1 MRGKWAKMA
10 RKAETD
16 TRPRGGSKS
25 LKPLARLTPFLNLY
39 RRQIVMALIALIFA
53 SVTTL
58 IVPIAVRRIIDH
70 GFSTSDATLVNQY
83 FAVMVLVVLLLA
95 VSSAVRFY
103 YVMWLGERIVADVR
117 NTLFEHLLKLSP
129 SFYEVQKTGE
139 VVSRLT
145 ADTTQIKSAFSS
157 TASIALRNAVM
168 LVGAIALM
176 IYTSPKLS
184 GLAGLAIPLIVLPLV
199 TYGRRVRELSRLAQD
214 KLAASAAFAQERLT
228 AITTVQSNVQEAH
241 SNAEF
246 SSATRFA
253 FAAAAARAFARSL
266 LTAAI
271 IFVSLG
277 SIVGLLWFGA
287 REVMTGNLSAGTLS
301 QFVIYAIL
309 AASSLGQLSEVWGE
323 IQLAAGAAER
333 ISELLDEVPQIS
345 APGIPAIFPARLKG
359 EIKFRDVTFRY
370 PTRLNTPALSNVS
383 FIARPGEV
391 TAIVGPSGAG
401 KTTLFAL
408 IQRFY
413 DPTTGHILING
424 IDVKTADPL
433 DLRKHIAVVPQDT
446 IIFSGSVLDNI
457 RFGTPDA
464 SREAAIQAA
473 IAARVDEFAK
483 KLPLGFDTEVGE
495 RGVTLSGGQRQRI
508 AIARAILRD
517 APILLLDEAT
527 SSLDAE
533 SESLIQEA
541 LEKLTANRTTLV
553 VAHRLA
559 TVRNADRILVFDGG
573 MLVAHGTHGQL
584 VKKNPL
590 YAKLAKLQF
599 SAPST

>member
-1 MRGKWAKMA
+1 MAK
-10 RKAETD
+10 RTETEIRQRD
-16 TRPRGGSKS
+16 GTKS

-39 RRQIVMALIALIFA
+39 RRQIAIALIALVFA
-53 SVTTL
+53 SLATL
-58 IVPIAVRRIIDH
+58 IVPIAVRRIIDY

-83 FAVMVLVVLLLA
+83 FLGMIAVVLLLA
-95 VSSAVRFY
+95 VSSAIRFY

-117 NTLFEHLLKLSP
+117 DTLFAHLLKLSP
-129 SFYEVQKTGE
+129 GFYESQKTGE

-168 LVGAIALM
+168 LVGTVALM

-184 GLAGLAIPLIVLPLV
+184 GLAGLAIPFIVLPLV
-199 TYGRRVRELSRLAQD
+199 TYGRRVRALSRTAQD
-214 KLAASAAFAQERLT
+214 KLAASAAFAQERLA
-228 AITTVQSNVQEAH
+228 AITTVQSNVQENH
-241 SNAEF
+241 TNFEF
-246 SSATRFA
+246 AKATRFA
-253 FAAAAARAFARSL
+253 FSAAAARAFARSI

-277 SIVGLLWFGA
+277 SIVALLWFGA
-287 REVMTGNLSAGTLS
+287 REVMNGNLSPGTLS

-345 APGIPAIFPARLKG
+345 SPEVPEAFPSIVKG
-359 EIKFRDVTFRY
+359 TIKFEGVTFNY
-370 PTRLNTPALSNVS
+370 ATRVNSPALTNVN
-383 FIARPGEV
+383 FTAKPGEV

-413 DPTTGHILING
+413 DPVAGRISIDGLDIKTT
-424 IDVKTADPL
+424 DPL
-433 DLRKHIAVVPQDT
+433 ELRKNFAVVPQDT
-446 IIFSGSVLDNI
+446 VIFSGSVLDNI
-457 RFGTPDA
+457 RFGTPGATREDA
-464 SREAAIQAA
+464 MVAAK
-473 IAARVDEFAK
+473 AARVDEFAK
-483 KLPLGFDTEVGE
+483 KLPQGFDTEVGE
-495 RGVTLSGGQRQRI
+495 RGITLSGGQRQRI
-508 AIARAILRD
+508 AIARAVLRD

-533 SESLIQEA
+533 SESLIQDA

-573 MLVAHGTHGQL
+573 KLVAQGTHTQL

-599 SAPST
+599 SALSA